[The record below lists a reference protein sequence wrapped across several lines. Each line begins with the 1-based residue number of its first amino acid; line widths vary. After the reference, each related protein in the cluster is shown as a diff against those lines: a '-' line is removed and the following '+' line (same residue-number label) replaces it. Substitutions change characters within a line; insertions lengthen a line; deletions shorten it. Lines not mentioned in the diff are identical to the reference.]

1 MSALNT
7 LAAEIAKHLK
17 GTEDDNQKGFEDNIA
32 LINKIDAAIKA
43 EKADFEAKQT
53 QTNTEHNATEEAAL
67 KQELEDYVAEV
78 NFYRENET
86 AAKDSLAEMKK
97 QFESDIATL
106 AEAKKNEAEALS
118 ERRAKFVADFGS
130 LEDFS
135 LEVDYEH
142 ESPVWGD
149 AS

>member
-32 LINKIDAAIKA
+32 LINKIDAGIKA

-53 QTNTEHNATEEAAL
+53 QANAEHKATEEEAL
-67 KQELEDYVAEV
+67 STELENYDAEV
-78 NFYRENET
+78 KFYIENET
-86 AAKDSLAEMKK
+86 AAKDSLTEMEAQFKADIETLTATKAEKVK
-97 QFESDIATL
+97 EL
-106 AEAKKNEAEALS
+106 AEK
-118 ERRAKFVADFGS
+118 RTKFVSDFGS

-135 LEVDYEH
+135 LDVDYEY

>member
-17 GTEDDNQKGFEDNIA
+17 GTEDDNQKGFEDNMA
-32 LINKIDAAIKA
+32 LVGKIDNSIKA
-43 EKADFEAKQT
+43 DKAAFEAKQT
-53 QTNTEHNATEEAAL
+53 QANNEDKVTETEAL
-67 KQELEDYVAEV
+67 EQEQKDYQAEV
-78 NFYRENET
+78 QFYVENET
-86 AAKDSLAEMKK
+86 EAKDSLTEMKA

-106 AEAKKNEAEALS
+106 TEAKKGHADALAA
-118 ERRAKFVADFGS
+118 RRTQFVADFGS

-142 ESPVWGD
+142 DSPVWGD
-149 AS
+149 AA

>member
-17 GTEDDNQKGFEDNIA
+17 GTEDDNQKGFEDNIT
-32 LINKIDAAIKA
+32 LINKIDASIKA

-53 QTNTEHNATEEAAL
+53 QANEEDKATEKEAL
-67 KQELEDYVAEV
+67 STELENYNAEV

-97 QFESDIATL
+97 QFESDITTL
-106 AEAKKNEAEALS
+106 AATKAEKAQELD
-118 ERRAKFVADFGS
+118 EKRDEFVVNFGS
-130 LEDFS
+130 TEDFK
-135 LEVDYEH
+135 LEVEFGYDN
-142 ESPVWGD
+142 PVWGD
-149 AS
+149 EA

>member
-17 GTEDDNQKGFEDNIA
+17 GTEDDNQKGFEDNIT
-32 LINKIDAAIKA
+32 LINKIDASIKA

-53 QTNTEHNATEEAAL
+53 QTNVEHKATEEAAL
-67 KQELEDYVAEV
+67 EQELADYVAEV

-86 AAKDSLAEMKK
+86 AAKDSLAEMIK

-106 AEAKKNEAEALS
+106 TEKKTKAAQELA
-118 ERRAKFVADFGS
+118 ERRENFVADFGS

-135 LEVDYEH
+135 LTVDFDH
-142 ESPVWGD
+142 DSPVWGEE
-149 AS
+149 A

>member
-1 MSALNT
+1 MSALNI

-17 GTEDDNQKGFEDNIA
+17 GTEDANQKGFEDNMA
-32 LINKIDAAIKA
+32 LINKIDTSIKA

-53 QTNTEHNATEEAAL
+53 QTNAEHNATEEAAL
-67 KQELEDYVAEV
+67 KQELKDYIAEV

-86 AAKDSLAEMKK
+86 EAKDSLAEMKK
-97 QFESDIATL
+97 QFQSDIATL
-106 AEAKKNEAEALS
+106 AEAKKDAAEALAA
-118 ERRAKFVADFGS
+118 RRDKFVADFGS

-135 LEVDYEH
+135 LTVDFEH